1 MSAAARLVVRD
12 AHETRCRRCPPPPAS
27 GPAGS
32 SPRRSPRRRCSPAA
46 PPPRHPPPPPPRP
59 PPPGAR
65 AGSPW
70 RTTRPGPPRT
80 ARPAPSSARTGS
92 WRTPPPTPTPGSP
105 CPGTYRCAR
114 RAARPPNPYWDEE
127 TGRITY
133 CYGFVDDARRV
144 FSRVDT
150 DGTPAE
156 RAAAVDE
163 DVVGLSNGVLFHE
176 LGHALV
182 DLYDLP
188 VTGREEDAVDQLAV
202 LLLASGDERHA
213 DYAISAINAWGA
225 MWEASEG
232 GDPGVAGYSDVH
244 SMDGQRF
251 FNWACWLYGSD
262 PARFADAVDDEGN
275 PDGVLPRDRAALCP
289 AEFRRVDSSWRTL
302 LAPHLKQP

>member
-1 MSAAARLVVRD
+1 MPAATRARLGAALALTAALLAGCAATPGASSSTTASAPAQGTGRLVVTYD
-12 AHETRCRRCPPPPAS
+12 AP
-27 GPAGS
+27 
-32 SPRRSPRRRCSPAA
+32 RSPDD
-46 PPPRHPPPPPPRP
+46 
-59 PPPGAR
+59 
-65 AGSPW
+65 
-70 RTTRPGPPRT
+70 
-80 ARPAPSSARTGS
+80 
-92 WRTPPPTPTPGSP
+92 
-105 CPGTYRCAR
+105 
-114 RAARPPNPYWDEE
+114 RAARAFLREHRVLEDAADYADARIALPRDVPLRAASCEAPNPYWDEG

-133 CYGFVDDARRV
+133 CYGFVADARRV
-144 FSRVDT
+144 FTHADAPAASASDT
-150 DGTPAE
+150 GTGTGTDTGTGSDRTPAE
-156 RAAAVDE
+156 RAAAVDA

-202 LLLASGDERHA
+202 LLLASGDERHT

-262 PARFADAVDDEGN
+262 PERFADAVDAEGN

-302 LAPHLKQP
+302 LAPYLKQR